1 MDSLDKRKFHHKSKW
16 ALESLYT
23 FKRCL
28 ATESKDRNYY
38 LHLHNSNYHHKHWL
52 QKTLESVSFAFSLPV
67 TPFLARVEQC
77 PANTERRKIN
87 TSEKEQ
93 TPYSNPA
100 GQWFDIPLRLLWLCL
115 WFSRPSG
122 ITLTLSKCQRRLL
135 NRKHTR

>member
-1 MDSLDKRKFHHKSKW
+1 MGPRVTTDK
-16 ALESLYT
+16 
-23 FKRCL
+23 FKECL
-28 ATESKDRNYY
+28 ATESKDRNCY

-93 TPYSNPA
+93 TPYSNPT
-100 GQWFDIPLRLLWLCL
+100 GQWFDIPLPGFCGSAYGLLDLLVLC
-115 WFSRPSG
+115 SHCPNVKDDC
-122 ITLTLSKCQRRLL
+122 LTGSAQDTDEGERFF
-135 NRKHTR
+135 N